1 MHTYA
6 YAHGRIAPL
15 PPHTYIHTHTH
26 THTHNKYIDTI
37 NCLTSSIVAVIGR
50 IIFFSSQSDPLLNS
64 MNVLSCFDINSRI
77 FSSVVNNIVYINQ
90 YFCALR
96 IKFIL
101 KFIIILD
108 KKSRPRIS
116 VLLLI

>member
-1 MHTYA
+1 MY
-6 YAHGRIAPL
+6 
-15 PPHTYIHTHTH
+15 THTH
-26 THTHNKYIDTI
+26 VHVHVAHAHDRTAPRPSPTTYTINISI

-96 IKFIL
+96 IKLIL

-108 KKSRPRIS
+108 KRSRLIS